1 MAFSANPGAKE
12 ATVDDGID
20 RFDRYTDNHPTPYSS
35 ESSAVPRCWATNSDG
50 GSNFESDPIGSMT
63 TQNATLSTLIE
74 RA

>member
-1 MAFSANPGAKE
+1 MAFLANPGAKE

-20 RFDRYTDNHPTPYSS
+20 RFDRYTDNLPTPYSS
-35 ESSAVPRCWATNSDG
+35 ESSTVPRCWATNSDG
-50 GSNFESDPIGSMT
+50 GSNLESDPIGSMT

>member
-12 ATVDDGID
+12 ATVDDGND
-20 RFDRYTDNHPTPYSS
+20 RFDRYTENHPTPYSS
-35 ESSAVPRCWATNSDG
+35 ESSTVPRCWATNSDG
-50 GSNFESDPIGSMT
+50 GSNLESVGSMT